1 VTTPVV
7 MCYRPPMRLTLKH
20 QILLAPAVVLCIM
33 TLLLG
38 FLQFN
43 YWQLSQ
49 QREKAR
55 ELRDA
60 FIVMAEADLAAQ
72 RMHALAQLMIWA
84 PEFDADHIKQLSEL
98 YRYLDNTA
106 TRLNGSSLVDA
117 QRLADFRE
125 IVDDLDPQLGIKP
138 DEAAQKLERLR
149 PRLNVLTQELSNQRQ
164 TVLSLQGEDMD
175 DLVER
180 TTFVGII
187 VLGTAIL
194 AGVLLSLTFA
204 RRILRRIKL
213 LSDSAERITKGE
225 FVPPPAPEVIR
236 DELDGLALSINR
248 MTDQLIRVV
257 AAEKLLEGAEEER
270 RRIAMDIHD
279 QTLSDLASVRR
290 GLERL
295 EANPSCSGSC
305 APAVLTLETDLQ
317 RAITN
322 LRTVMDDLHP
332 QTLDIL
338 GLPAAIEAHLGRL
351 AEQESFPEFHFL
363 AGSGVA
369 QLRLSRLARVTLY
382 RIAVEAIHNVQRH
395 ASASVLEVGLERRG
409 DSLILAV
416 EDNGRGFDFTPRL
429 PGSEGGRGLHNIRE
443 RARALGAQ
451 TVWGPARFSSGTRFE
466 LRLPLD
472 ADQAK
477 GTK

>member
-1 VTTPVV
+1 
-7 MCYRPPMRLTLKH
+7 MRLTLKH

-33 TLLLG
+33 TMLLG
-38 FLQFN
+38 FLQLN

-60 FIVMAEADLAAQ
+60 FIVMAEADLATQ

-84 PEFDADHIKQLSEL
+84 PEFDAGNIKELSEL
-98 YRYLDNTA
+98 YHYLDNAA
-106 TRLNGSSLVDA
+106 THMGGSSLVDA
-117 QRLADFRE
+117 QRVAAFRE
-125 IVDDLDPQLGIKP
+125 IVDELNPRQGMKP
-138 DEAAQKLERLR
+138 DVVAQGLERLR
-149 PRLNVLTQELSNQRQ
+149 PRLKVLTQELSSQRQ
-164 TVLSLQGEDMD
+164 EVMNLQGEDMD

-187 VLGTAIL
+187 VLASAITV
-194 AGVLLSLTFA
+194 GVLLSLAFA

-213 LSDSAERITKGE
+213 LSDSAERITHGE
-225 FVPPPAPEVIR
+225 FVPPPAPATIR

-295 EANPSCSGSC
+295 GDHPSCGGFC
-305 APAVLTLETDLQ
+305 GPAVLTIEADLQ
-317 RAITN
+317 RAIAN

-338 GLPAAIEAHLGRL
+338 GLSAAIEAHLERL
-351 AEQESFPEFHFL
+351 AENGEMPEFHFL
-363 AGSGVA
+363 AANGVTD
-369 QLRLSRLARVTLY
+369 LPLSRLTKVTLY
-382 RIAVEAIHNVQRH
+382 RIAVEVIHNVQRH
-395 ASASVLEVGLERRG
+395 AGATILEVGLERRG
-409 DSLILAV
+409 GRLILAV
-416 EDNGRGFDFTPRL
+416 EDNGRGFDFAQRRTG
-429 PGSEGGRGLHNIRE
+429 PGGGRGLHNIRE
-443 RARALGAQ
+443 RARAIGAQ
-451 TVWGPARFSSGTRFE
+451 VTWGPARFSSGTRFE
-466 LRLPLD
+466 LQLPLGG
-472 ADQAK
+472 DQPK
-477 GTK
+477 EVKL

>member
-1 VTTPVV
+1 
-7 MCYRPPMRLTLKH
+7 MCYRLPMRLTLKH

-43 YWQLSQ
+43 YWHLSL
-49 QREKAR
+49 QRERAK
-55 ELRDA
+55 ELKSA
-60 FIVMAEADLAAQ
+60 FIAMAEADLAAQ
-72 RMHALAQLMIWA
+72 RMQSLAQLMVWA
-84 PEFDADHIKQLSEL
+84 PEFEAGQVAQLTEL
-98 YRYLDNTA
+98 HRHMDQAVDYLQEIDLIDGEMLD
-106 TRLNGSSLVDA
+106 RLEKS
-117 QRLADFRE
+117 
-125 IVDDLDPQLGIKP
+125 IDDLDPRHGLQPEKLNKTL
-138 DEAAQKLERLR
+138 DELR
-149 PRLNVLTQELSNQRQ
+149 PRLNALLDKLNEKRQKVSN
-164 TVLSLQGEDMD
+164 LHGEDMD
-175 DLVER
+175 ELVAQ
-180 TTFVGII
+180 TTFVGIV
-187 VLGTAIL
+187 VLGSAIL

-213 LSDSAERITKGE
+213 LSDSAEQITRGE
-225 FVPPPAPEVIR
+225 FVPPAAPEVIR

-295 EANPSCSGSC
+295 GVNPSCSGSC
-305 APAVLTLETDLQ
+305 APAVLTIETDLQ
-317 RAITN
+317 RAIAN

-338 GLPAAIEAHLGRL
+338 GLPAAIEAHLERL
-351 AEQESFPEFHFL
+351 AEQENFPEFHFL
-363 AGSGVA
+363 AANGVG
-369 QLRLSRLARVTLY
+369 QLRLSRLAKVTLY

-395 ASASVLEVGLERRG
+395 ASATVLEVGLERRG
-409 DSLILAV
+409 DTLILAV

-429 PGSEGGRGLHNIRE
+429 PGSEGGRGLHNVRE
-443 RARALGAQ
+443 RARAIGAQ
-451 TVWGPARFSSGTRFE
+451 VVWGPARFSSGTRFE
-466 LRLPLD
+466 LLLPLD
-472 ADQAK
+472 VNQGK
-477 GTK
+477 GEK